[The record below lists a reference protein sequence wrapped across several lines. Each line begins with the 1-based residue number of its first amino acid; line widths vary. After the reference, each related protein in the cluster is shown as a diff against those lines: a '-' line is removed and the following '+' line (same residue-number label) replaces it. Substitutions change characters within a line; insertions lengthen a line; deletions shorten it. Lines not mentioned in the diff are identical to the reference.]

1 MEDFVMSKKETE
13 KAGRK
18 LSKPGLILSAIMLVL
33 TVIFLVLAFS
43 TKMIP
48 TPYMAILCVIGFVV
62 WLVAFL
68 LLKKSGRRVRFII
81 GIIWMIIWLLLYTAA
96 GYYLHQT
103 RNALAGITDTVT
115 ESSVIAFYVEEND
128 PAQTLED
135 AKDYNFGI
143 LKDLDRKNT
152 DEALDRV
159 SQEDNITLSTTE
171 YDDLL
176 QLSDA
181 LSEGEVNGIILN
193 QAYLDLYQEIPSY
206 EDFPD
211 QIRMLASK
219 NLKHTVKEE
228 ETDTNAA
235 ADNVINIYISGSD
248 TRESTLPSRSRSDVN
263 IIASLNTKTHEIVLI
278 STPRDYYVPL
288 SISGGV
294 PDKLT
299 HAGIYGVDVSM
310 DTLSQLYGID
320 LDYYFKVNFNGF
332 IDIIDALG
340 GISVD
345 SDYDFSAGGYHF
357 NQGPNKLNGTQ
368 ALAFCRE
375 RYAFAEGDRQRGE
388 NQMAVISG
396 VLQKALSPSILR
408 NYTAVLN
415 SAENCMETDIPYDV
429 LAGIVRQQLS
439 DNASW
444 HITSYSTNGTGA
456 KKVPYSMS
464 TTAYVMIPDEKT
476 VEHAKLLLEQNMD

>member
-1 MEDFVMSKKETE
+1 MSKKETE

-96 GYYLHQT
+96 GYYLYQT
-103 RNALAGITDTVT
+103 RSALSDITDTVT
-115 ESSVIAFYVEEND
+115 ESSVIAFYVKEND
-128 PAQTLED
+128 PAKTLAD

-143 LKDLDRKNT
+143 LKDLDRENT
-152 DEALDRV
+152 DKALDRV
-159 SQEDNITLSTTE
+159 SEEDDITLSTTE
-171 YDDLL
+171 YDNLL

-181 LSEGEVNGIILN
+181 LLEGEVNGIILN

-206 EDFPD
+206 EDFPN
-211 QIRMLASK
+211 QIRLLASK
-219 NLKHTVKEE
+219 NLQHTVNEAA
-228 ETDTNAA
+228 ETQSDTA
-235 ADNVINIYISGSD
+235 ADHVINIYISGSD

-288 SISGGV
+288 SISGGI

-299 HAGIYGVDVSM
+299 HAGIYGIDVSM
-310 DTLSQLYGID
+310 DTLSELYGID

-340 GISVD
+340 GITVE
-345 SDYDFSAGGYHF
+345 SDYDFSAGGYQF
-357 NQGPNKLNGTQ
+357 SEGTNKLNGTQ

-396 VLQKALSPSILR
+396 VLQKALSPSILQ
-408 NYTAVLN
+408 NYTDVLN

-464 TTAYVMIPDEKT
+464 TTAYVMIPDEET

>member
-1 MEDFVMSKKETE
+1 MSKKETE

-18 LSKPGLILSAIMLVL
+18 LSIPGLILSAVMLVL
-33 TVIFLVLAFS
+33 TVIFLILAFH
-43 TKMIP
+43 TQMIP
-48 TPYMAILCVIGFVV
+48 TSYMVILCVIGFAV
-62 WLVAFL
+62 WLAAFL
-68 LLKKSGRRVRFII
+68 LMKKPGRKVRFII
-81 GIIWMIIWLLLYTAA
+81 GIIWMIIWLFLYTAA
-96 GYYLHQT
+96 GYYLYQT
-103 RNALAGITDTVT
+103 RSALSDITDTVT
-115 ESSVIAFYVEEND
+115 ESSVIAFYVKEND
-128 PAQTLED
+128 PAKTLAD

-143 LKDLDRKNT
+143 LKDLDRENT
-152 DEALDRV
+152 DKALDRV
-159 SQEDNITLSTTE
+159 SEEDDITLSTTE
-171 YDDLL
+171 YDNLL

-181 LSEGEVNGIILN
+181 LLEGEVNGIILN

-211 QIRMLASK
+211 QIRLLASK
-219 NLKHTVKEE
+219 NLQHTVNEAA
-228 ETDTNAA
+228 ETQSDTA
-235 ADNVINIYISGSD
+235 ADHVLNIYISGSD

-288 SISGGV
+288 SISGGI

-299 HAGIYGVDVSM
+299 HAGIYGIDVSM
-310 DTLSQLYGID
+310 DTLSELYGID

-340 GISVD
+340 GITVE
-345 SDYDFSAGGYHF
+345 SDYDFSAGGYQF
-357 NQGPNKLNGTQ
+357 SEGTNKLNGTQ

-396 VLQKALSPSILR
+396 VLQKALSPSILQ
-408 NYTAVLN
+408 NYTDVLN

-464 TTAYVMIPDEKT
+464 TTAYVMIPDEET

>member
-1 MEDFVMSKKETE
+1 
-13 KAGRK
+13 
-18 LSKPGLILSAIMLVL
+18 
-33 TVIFLVLAFS
+33 
-43 TKMIP
+43 
-48 TPYMAILCVIGFVV
+48 
-62 WLVAFL
+62 
-68 LLKKSGRRVRFII
+68 
-81 GIIWMIIWLLLYTAA
+81 
-96 GYYLHQT
+96 
-103 RNALAGITDTVT
+103 
-115 ESSVIAFYVEEND
+115 
-128 PAQTLED
+128 
-135 AKDYNFGI
+135 
-143 LKDLDRKNT
+143 
-152 DEALDRV
+152 
-159 SQEDNITLSTTE
+159 
-171 YDDLL
+171 
-176 QLSDA
+176 
-181 LSEGEVNGIILN
+181 
-193 QAYLDLYQEIPSY
+193 
-206 EDFPD
+206 
-211 QIRMLASK
+211 MLASK

-357 NQGPNKLNGTQ
+357 NQGPNRLNGTQ

>member
-1 MEDFVMSKKETE
+1 MSTNTKTE
-13 KAGRK
+13 KTGRK
-18 LSKPGLILSAIMLVL
+18 FSVPGLILSAIMLVL

-43 TKMIP
+43 TKIIP
-48 TPYMAILCVIGFVV
+48 APYMVILCLICFAA
-62 WLVAFL
+62 WFVAFL
-68 LLKKSGRRVRFII
+68 LMKKPGRKVRFII
-81 GIIWMIIWLLLYTAA
+81 GIIWMIIWLFLYTAG

-103 RNALAGITDTVT
+103 RNALSGITDTVT
-115 ESSVIAFYVEEND
+115 ESSIIGFYVKEND
-128 PAQTLED
+128 PAQTLQD

-143 LKDLDRKNT
+143 LKDLDRDNT
-152 DEALDRV
+152 DEALSRV
-159 SQEDNITLSTTE
+159 SKEDNITLSTTE
-171 YDDLL
+171 YEDIL

-193 QAYLDLYQEIPSY
+193 QAYLDLYSEIPSY

-211 QIRMLASK
+211 QIRMLAGK
-219 NLKHTVKEE
+219 NLKHTVNDEE
-228 ETDTNAA
+228 ETDTEAT

-299 HAGIYGVDVSM
+299 HAGIYGIDVSM
-310 DTLSQLYGID
+310 DTLSDLYDID

-340 GISVD
+340 GISVE
-345 SDYDFSAGGYHF
+345 SDYDFSSSGYHF
-357 NQGPNKLNGTQ
+357 SKGSNKLNGTQ

-375 RYAFAEGDRQRGE
+375 RHAFVQGDLQRGA

-408 NYTAVLN
+408 NYTSVLN

-444 HITSYSTNGTGA
+444 HITRYSTSGTGA

-464 TTAYVMIPDEKT
+464 TQAYVMIPDEKT